1 MNVSSMAANAD
12 LAEDAAER
20 RRGPVVGGV
29 VPSKVRCARHRDEAQ
44 PPAPQVLL
52 GLIIIHTLDELIP
65 SDRDQ
70 IKECLYINHYKVLMG
85 AALLLLLK
93 IKMRMIIG

>member
-1 MNVSSMAANAD
+1 MNASSMAANA
-12 LAEDAAER
+12 LAEDATER

-29 VPSKVRCARHRDEAQ
+29 VPSKVWCARHRDEAQ

>member
-12 LAEDAAER
+12 LAEDAAEQ

-44 PPAPQVLL
+44 PPAPQVLF
-52 GLIIIHTLDELIP
+52 GLVIHTLDEYTP
-65 SDRDQ
+65 SDQ
-70 IKECLYINHYKVLMG
+70 GPN
-85 AALLLLLK
+85 
-93 IKMRMIIG
+93 

>member
-1 MNVSSMAANAD
+1 MNASSMAANA
-12 LAEDAAER
+12 LAEDATER

-29 VPSKVRCARHRDEAQ
+29 VPCKVRCARHRDEAQ
-44 PPAPQVLL
+44 PPAPQVLF
-52 GLIIIHTLDELIP
+52 GLVIHTLDELIP

>member
-1 MNVSSMAANAD
+1 MAANA

-52 GLIIIHTLDELIP
+52 GLLIHTALDENTKSSSTIYVQEFT
-65 SDRDQ
+65 Q
-70 IKECLYINHYKVLMG
+70 ITSISLQSVNWELHCC
-85 AALLLLLK
+85 
-93 IKMRMIIG
+93 

>member
-1 MNVSSMAANAD
+1 MNASSMAANA

-52 GLIIIHTLDELIP
+52 GLLIHT
-65 SDRDQ
+65 
-70 IKECLYINHYKVLMG
+70 
-85 AALLLLLK
+85 ALLLISWLLDCRLLCSSVA
-93 IKMRMIIG
+93 IMV